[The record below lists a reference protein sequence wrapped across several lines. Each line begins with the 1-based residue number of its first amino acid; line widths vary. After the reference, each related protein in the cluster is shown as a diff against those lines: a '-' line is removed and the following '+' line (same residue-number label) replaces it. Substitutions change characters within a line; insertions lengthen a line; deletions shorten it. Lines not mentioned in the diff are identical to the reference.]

1 MPRGIGVGPEKFE
14 VKPKEVR
21 FGIFHAKYAKGAK
34 EIIFLETLVTLA
46 TVA

>member
-1 MPRGIGVGPEKFE
+1 MSRSAGGRSDEFKVN
-14 VKPKEVR
+14 PKEVR

>member
-1 MPRGIGVGPEKFE
+1 MDYFQLAFALRGDRG
-14 VKPKEVR
+14 VR